1 MGWNHHL
8 VDVPD
13 WFDQNPIPCLAKE
26 LILRGLEDAHAMK
39 RTVWDMKRRQ
49 SGLGGYASA
58 GMAKA
63 TCQVVVFFFPF

>member
-1 MGWNHHL
+1 MFQINL
-8 VDVPD
+8 TRTY
-13 WFDQNPIPCLAKE
+13 ITCLAEE
-26 LILRGLEDAHAMK
+26 LVLRGLEDAHAMK

-63 TCQVVVFFFPF
+63 TCQWSFLVLK

>member
-1 MGWNHHL
+1 
-8 VDVPD
+8 
-13 WFDQNPIPCLAKE
+13 
-26 LILRGLEDAHAMK
+26 MK

-63 TCQVVVFFFPF
+63 TCQVVVFFFRFKVNKPAAPRIDFYKNDVAMEF

>member
-1 MGWNHHL
+1 MFQINL
-8 VDVPD
+8 VPKT
-13 WFDQNPIPCLAKE
+13 PIPCRPCLAEE

-63 TCQVVVFFFPF
+63 TLPVVVFSF